1 MLRLARVVSVLMS
14 AAVLHGCAGLR
25 SDDDEPDLRRGPIRA
40 RSNGPFVQQFPSIRP
55 RGAQTTP
62 PGSVDLEV
70 LSAYSSI
77 FEVGNGPAGSVSFD
91 GELWRTSAFVRTG
104 LGERTDLEVE
114 IPFLYASSGF
124 LDVFIESWHAVLGLP
139 DQGREDRPRFDY
151 DMRLTADGVDVFEL
165 SGNRFGLCDVPITLT
180 QRVVDARGAAPAV
193 YLSGLVELPTG
204 SEEEGFGN
212 GALEWG
218 VGVGLESS
226 IDDWSFGGGVGWND
240 RVRPTSFV
248 AADLD
253 VDDGIGVHGDAEWR
267 WTPESSLLI
276 GLRFENAVTDEFG
289 IEELSGD
296 VLELDLGVAIDDS
309 WDGRWIFGFAE
320 DLLSKSGPDFTAML
334 GYQTRF

>member
-1 MLRLARVVSVLMS
+1 MLRLARVLSVLLP
-14 AAVLHGCAGLR
+14 AAVLQGCAGLHA
-25 SDDDEPDLRRGPIRA
+25 DEADPAVRRGPIRA
-40 RSNGPFVQQFPSIRP
+40 RSNGPFVQQFPTIRP
-55 RGAQTTP
+55 RSAHTTP
-62 PGSVDLEV
+62 PGAVDLQV

-77 FEVGNGPAGSVSFD
+77 FEVGSGPAGSVSFD

-104 LGERTDLEVE
+104 LGERTDVEIE

-124 LDVFIESWHAVLGLP
+124 LDVFIETWHGLLGLP
-139 DQGREDRPRFDY
+139 DSGRETRPQFDY
-151 DMRLTADGVDVFEL
+151 DMRLTAGGEDVFEL
-165 SGNRFGLCDVPITLT
+165 TGNRFGLCDIPITLT
-180 QRVVDARGAAPAV
+180 QRVIDARGAAPSV
-193 YLSGLVELPTG
+193 YVSGLVELPTG
-204 SEEEGFGN
+204 SEDDGFGN

-218 VGVGLESS
+218 VGVGLESTV
-226 IDDWSFGGGVGWND
+226 DDWSFGGGVGWND

-253 VDDGIGVHGDAEWR
+253 VDDGIGVRADAEWR

-276 GLRFENAVTDEFG
+276 GLRFENAVSDDLG

-296 VLELDLGVAIDDS
+296 VLELDLGVAIDDR

>member
-1 MLRLARVVSVLMS
+1 MGRNPICWMAAALFGVLAGCTSTK
-14 AAVLHGCAGLR
+14 AADAEGV
-25 SDDDEPDLRRGPIRA
+25 PRRGPIRA

-55 RGAQTTP
+55 RSAETTP
-62 PGSVDLEV
+62 VGSVDLQV

-77 FEVGNGPAGSVSFD
+77 FEVGSGPAGSVSFD

-104 LGERTDLEVE
+104 LGERTDVEIE

-124 LDVFIESWHAVLGLP
+124 LDVFIENWHAVLGLP
-139 DQGREDRPRFDY
+139 DQGREDRPQFDY
-151 DMRLTADGVDVFEL
+151 DMRLTAGGQDVFEL
-165 SGNRFGLCDVPITLT
+165 TDNRFGLCDIPITLT
-180 QRVVDARGAAPAV
+180 QRVVDARGAAPSV
-193 YLSGLVELPTG
+193 YVSGLVELPTG
-204 SEEEGFGN
+204 SEDDGFGN

-218 VGVGLESS
+218 VGLGLEST
-226 IDDWSFGGGVGWND
+226 IEDWSFGGGVGWND

-248 AADLD
+248 EADLE
-253 VDDGIGVHGDAEWR
+253 VDDGIGLHGDAEWR

-276 GLRFENAVTDEFG
+276 GLRYENAVTDEFE

-296 VLELDLGVAIDDS
+296 VLELDLGVAIDDA
-309 WDGRWIFGFAE
+309 WAGRWIFGFAE